1 MNNEEII
8 QRINE
13 LREKRSKN
21 LKSSSENVC
30 ETDANAD
37 LNMDVAVNLAEKSG
51 ASSAANLNQ
60 KSSPKPSV
68 VTLMGRQSIKDAD
81 LRAPHKNRSTPK
93 ILPLVIVCVV
103 AVFIAIKTPFRTEI
117 LNETRIP
124 INQANEDANK
134 NPKEISIRTKD
145 GTLKM
150 KNPVRFREDCD
161 GGDGDAC
168 AVLSSLLLLNGEISQ
183 DGAKELLKK
192 GCYDLNGGESC
203 TRLAGYEDRDSQE
216 GRKLYKKSMQAR

>member
-13 LREKRSKN
+13 LREKRGKN
-21 LKSSSENVC
+21 LKSPNENVC

-81 LRAPHKNRSTPK
+81 LRAHAQKSLYAENTPSRHRMRSRG
-93 ILPLVIVCVV
+93 
-103 AVFIAIKTPFRTEI
+103 FYS
-117 LNETRIP
+117 
-124 INQANEDANK
+124 D
-134 NPKEISIRTKD
+134 
-145 GTLKM
+145 
-150 KNPVRFREDCD
+150 
-161 GGDGDAC
+161 
-168 AVLSSLLLLNGEISQ
+168 
-183 DGAKELLKK
+183 KK
-192 GCYDLNGGESC
+192 AFSHRNF
-203 TRLAGYEDRDSQE
+203 
-216 GRKLYKKSMQAR
+216 K